1 MSNIIA
7 PEPQSIRGVEYKENI
22 KIQRGNIIPI
32 RNASLDSHRSRGAI
46 VTHAWIMTFSATQSE
61 KSREYRAF
69 AQIDNYYNLTSE
81 AIIHVGIVNLI
92 EEFSE
97 GATTLHV
104 I

>member
-32 RNASLDSHRSRGAI
+32 RNATLDSHRSRGVI
-46 VTHAWIMTFSATQSE
+46 VTHACIMTFSATQSE
-61 KSREYRAF
+61 KSGEFRAF
-69 AQIDNYYNLTSE
+69 AQIDNYYNLTSK